1 MGLDDIHYPKDDFAK
16 SYHLVMVPCG
26 VQSQLPSQ
34 PRRDGSYL
42 HMYPLLPNVKSL
54 IITETFLFYPQGAV
68 PRMFFS
74 ICPTGKL
81 LLTLQPLSN
90 GGSSVMASPAPPG
103 KPGCSSSRPLPF
115 AHLDPNTYVAV
126 QQGPTVSLWT
136 WVIPWPTA
144 HSIRH
149 AGSAL

>member
-1 MGLDDIHYPKDDFAK
+1 MLPIDMGLEDIHYPKEDFAK

-42 HMYPLLPNVKSL
+42 HMYRLLPKVKSL
-54 IITETFLFYPQGAV
+54 IITETFLFHPQGAV

-74 ICPTGKL
+74 ICPTVKL

-90 GGSSVMASPAPPG
+90 GGSSVTSSLAPPPG
-103 KPGCSSSRPLPF
+103 KSGCSSGRPLPL
-115 AHLDPNTYVAV
+115 AHLDPNRYVAM
-126 QQGPTVSLWT
+126 QHDPTVSL
-136 WVIPWPTA
+136 
-144 HSIRH
+144 
-149 AGSAL
+149 